1 VTIEPHLVWIGLGK
15 LGLPMA
21 ARVAAAGHDLLGC
34 DLDPDRVEAARQ
46 RQVSVAQRPAQAV
59 RAAAAVLT
67 SLPDDRSFEAA
78 LYGDGGLIA
87 GMARGAILAD
97 TSTVSP
103 EISARIAATAEAR
116 GIAYLR
122 APVSGNPVLA
132 ERGELTVLASGPRDA
147 FERLR
152 PVLAAISTTQHY
164 LGEAEQARYAK
175 LSINLMIAVSAG
187 MMAEAMALARKGG
200 VEPGQMLDLM
210 VDSAIGSPMVKY
222 KAPPLKAGDYT
233 STFSCRQ
240 MAKDLD
246 LILGAARATDVPAP
260 LAAQQREAYSALIAS
275 GDGEADFIATVRYA
289 ARLAG
294 FDDGESATGDQ
305 T

>member
-1 VTIEPHLVWIGLGK
+1 
-15 LGLPMA
+15 
-21 ARVAAAGHDLLGC
+21 VAIA
-34 DLDPDRVEAARQ
+34 EN
-46 RQVSVAQRPAQAV
+46 PAQAV
-59 RAAAAVLT
+59 RHAAAVLT

-78 LYGDGGLIA
+78 LCGEGGLIV
-87 GMARGAILAD
+87 GMERGAILVD

-103 EISARIAATAEAR
+103 EASARVAIAADAR

-152 PVLAAISTTQHY
+152 PALSAISKAQHY

-187 MMAEAMALARKGG
+187 MMAEALALARRGG
-200 VEPGQMLDLM
+200 VDPGQMLDLLA
-210 VDSAIGSPMVKY
+210 DSAVGSPMVKY
-222 KAPPLKAGDYT
+222 KTPPLKAGDYT

-246 LILGAARATDVPAP
+246 LILDAARATDVPAP

-294 FDDGESATGDQ
+294 FRDADSPTGDGA
-305 T
+305 